1 MADPTALDRVAY
13 IAISLYG
20 DGSMSTSGNIGDKRL
35 ALQMLDNARDAIR
48 GQLERHPYTGLL
60 VPPRDV
66 EVVPSPLY
74 PPLVEAGDVAPELRA
89 RLRTDP

>member
-1 MADPTALDRVAY
+1 MPEPTALDRIAY

-35 ALQMLDNARDAIR
+35 ALQLLDHARDAIK
-48 GQLERHPYTGLL
+48 GQLERNPYSGLL

-66 EVVPSPLY
+66 DVTPDPLY
-74 PPLVEAGDVAPELRA
+74 PALVEAGDVAPELRA
-89 RLRTDP
+89 RLRTDA